1 MTRTCKIAGSTRTA
15 RCGLAVAVA
24 LVAVAAA
31 VGLDGDTA
39 RAQAPRPD
47 VAERVLS
54 VSAESGAV
62 RETATEPAPHW
73 SLDEGVLLPDD
84 WDALAYQMTPVDARR
99 YARIFEMQGRG
110 DWAAADREIARLSDR
125 RLMGHVTAQR
135 LLHPTDYRA
144 SWAELRDWLD
154 RYADLP
160 VADQVHR
167 LAVRRQPRGERPPRA
182 PVGTTGLAGGN
193 LESYDNNRPLDVSPR
208 GRGERPSGQVERV
221 ADLLRTGDALGAF
234 ALFDLVGDDVDPR
247 AKDAVQVELAAA
259 LFYAGQHRDALRLA
273 GEVAGRAG
281 ASLPL
286 SHWIAGLASWRLNQ
300 IDRAGR
306 HFEAMARVPGVSAW
320 DLSGAAFWAAR
331 AHMRA
336 GRGHQVSPWLERAAA
351 YPRTFYGLVARRL
364 LGLDIAFRWD
374 VPTITAAHLKVLSA
388 TPAGERAIGLLQ
400 AGQRELAEAEL
411 RRIHPQGE
419 TLLEEALLTIAVQ
432 AKLPSLALQV
442 GNALSAPEGST
453 WDAAL
458 YPVPPWD
465 PSEGFAVDRALVYA
479 LMRQES
485 RFDPRAR
492 SPVGASGLM
501 QLMPATAGA
510 MAGQPMRGAQSE
522 QLFDPTVNV
531 TLGQRYITHLL
542 QQPEIG
548 NNLLVML
555 AAYNAGPNAIARWRK
570 QMQAEHDPLLFIETI
585 PARETRGFLE
595 RVLANH
601 WIYRLRL
608 GRDVP
613 ALDAIAAG
621 QWPIYLPETEDAVEM
636 ADTDGAH

>member
-1 MTRTCKIAGSTRTA
+1 MIRTCKTAGSSRSA
-15 RCGLAVAVA
+15 RRGVAVGFA
-24 LVAVAAA
+24 FAATAAA
-31 VGLDGDTA
+31 FAYDGDAA

-54 VSAESGAV
+54 VSAASGAE
-62 RETATEPAPHW
+62 REIVVEPAPHW

-84 WDALAYQMTPVDARR
+84 WDALAWQMPAVDARR
-99 YARIFEMQGRG
+99 YARIFEMQARG
-110 DWAAADREIARLSDR
+110 DWTAADREIARLTDR

-135 LLHPTDYRA
+135 LLHPTEYRA
-144 SWAELRDWLD
+144 NWSELRGWLD
-154 RYADLP
+154 QYADLP

-167 LAVRRQPRGERPPRA
+167 LALRRQPRGERPPKA
-182 PVGTTGLAGGN
+182 PVGMTGLVGGN

-208 GRGERPSGQVERV
+208 GRGERPSGQVERI

-234 ALFDLVGDDVDPR
+234 ALFDLVGDEVDPR
-247 AKDAVQVELAAA
+247 AKDLVQVDVAAA
-259 LFYAGQHRDALRLA
+259 LFYAGQHQQAQRLA
-273 GEVAGRAG
+273 AEVAGRAG
-281 ASLPL
+281 ASPPL
-286 SHWIAGLASWRLNQ
+286 AHWIAGLSAWRLNQ
-300 IDRAGR
+300 TDRAGR
-306 HFEAMARVPGVSAW
+306 HFEAMARAPGVSAW
-320 DLSGAAFWAAR
+320 DVSGAAFWAAR

-336 GRGHQVSPWLERAAA
+336 GRGHQVAPWLERAAA
-351 YPRTFYGLVARRL
+351 YPRTFYGLIARRL

-374 VPTITAAHLKVLSA
+374 VPTLTASHLRVLAA

-419 TLLEEALLTIAVQ
+419 TLLEEALLTIAVR

-442 GNALSAPEGST
+442 GNALSAPEGAT

-492 SPVGASGLM
+492 SPMGAAGLM

-510 MAGQPMRGAQSE
+510 MAGVPMRGAQSE
-522 QLFDPTVNV
+522 QLLDPTVNV

-548 NNLLVML
+548 TNLLVLL
-555 AAYNAGPNAIARWRK
+555 ASYNAGPTAVARWRR

-621 QWPIYLPETEDAVEM
+621 QWPLYLPETDDTVEV